1 MEDATYEGRKLRILN
16 VVDEFTRYNMAIEVE
31 RRMPAPAVI
40 AILKRLFKTHG
51 APVYL
56 RSDNGPEFIA
66 QAVQKWLPQQG
77 VQTYYIDPGS
87 PWQNAYG
94 ESFNGKLRDECLNL
108 EVFYNLKEAKIISQ
122 QWRQAYNHERP
133 HSSLGYL
140 TPGEYYQNWQNYN
153 WMTGGPEKS
162 LSLYGLP
169 DGPAKERQSVMP
181 CPSVQSPAPALG
193 SLSSGALSSGRVRIN
208 ISQNGIL

>member
-16 VVDEFTRYNMAIEVE
+16 VVDEFTRYHMAIEVE
-31 RRMPAPAVI
+31 RRMPANTVI
-40 AILKRLFKTHG
+40 EILERLFKTYG
-51 APVYL
+51 APAYL

-66 QAVQKWLPQQG
+66 RVIQQWLPKQG

-94 ESFNGKLRDECLNL
+94 ESFNGKLRDECLNM
-108 EVFYNLKEAKIISQ
+108 EVFYNLKEAKIILK
-122 QWRQAYNHERP
+122 QWRQEYNHDRP

-140 TPGEYYQNWQNYN
+140 TPGEYYQNWLNNN
-153 WMTGGPEKS
+153 WMAMGQEMS

-169 DGPAKERQSVMP
+169 DGQAKERQSVLP
-181 CPSVQSPAPALG
+181 CPSVQSPATALG
-193 SLSSGALSSGRVRIN
+193 SLSSGALSSGRVKID
-208 ISQNGIL
+208 IAQN